1 MVPVDGDPRA
11 RYRVLI
17 AKKKRPDQFF
27 HFRHTDLNSE
37 IGKCISRQQ
46 EVGNFDRFCSR
57 RLRSDNFSSKCWRG
71 KDHKK
76 NLAIENVFSWP
87 GKNLEGNPSRDHGD
101 KSRTTTKRFVT
112 FLQYLIGFSAY
123 DLHEWTHMW
132 VDQRSWDL
140 GIGGHS

>member
-46 EVGNFDRFCSR
+46 EVGDFA
-57 RLRSDNFSSKCWRG
+57 LAASDLTIFRANADVEK
-71 KDHKK
+71 
-76 NLAIENVFSWP
+76 
-87 GKNLEGNPSRDHGD
+87 
-101 KSRTTTKRFVT
+101 TTKKIW
-112 FLQYLIGFSAY
+112 Q
-123 DLHEWTHMW
+123 
-132 VDQRSWDL
+132 
-140 GIGGHS
+140 